1 MYEMTVGEDD
11 KPVHVHVDRNTPVH
25 VHLKKKKKGK
35 NKGAPTAVEVN
46 YSCSVIYIR
55 TSIFKCYK
63 WGVYYSG

>member
-46 YSCSVIYIR
+46 YCFI
-55 TSIFKCYK
+55 TKLSIFKCYK
-63 WGVYYSG
+63 